1 MIKSCWAQ
9 RFCFLCYVTIIASV
23 FFTDGALAADPVTEP
38 AAFVVMNSESGRLLL
53 QRAAHKKMYPASTT
67 KIATAL
73 YVLNTPGLDL
83 NQKLVV
89 PQEALK
95 AVSAAER
102 GRDNYTKY
110 PSYMLETG
118 GCTVA
123 GFKTGEIITVQDA
136 LYGTMVHSGNDA
148 ANVLAYYWGKGS
160 ITACIEG
167 INRYIESLGCANTRF
182 YNPHGLHH
190 PQHMTTA
197 YDLALMARQGMSIPL
212 FRQIVGSKSYTKGR
226 TNKQQP
232 ITWQQTNKLLLSG
245 PAFCAQATG
254 VKTGYLSVA
263 KHCLVA
269 SGENKDRSLIVVLL
283 GCQDRKQMFQIAK
296 KLLERFLSEEKVRRV
311 VVEEGL
317 LQLNR
322 EIEGQPEAL
331 PLTAPRSCTVAFYP
345 SEEPVIRAVVEW
357 NALTFP
363 IEEGQEVG
371 TLRVLVDEREVDKV
385 PILAS
390 EHRDLT
396 PYQRLLLCQKFL
408 RDHRGIVYFGGILLV
423 IILSGLYISRRR
435 LR

>member
-1 MIKSCWAQ
+1 M
-9 RFCFLCYVTIIASV
+9 FLTNA
-23 FFTDGALAADPVTEP
+23 ALATDSAGEP
-38 AAFVVMNSESGRLLL
+38 AAFVVMNTESGRFLL

-89 PQEALK
+89 PQEALR
-95 AVSAAER
+95 AVSAVER
-102 GRDNYTKY
+102 ARDNYTKY
-110 PSYMLETG
+110 PSYILETG
-118 GCTVA
+118 GCTLA

-136 LYGTMVHSGNDA
+136 LYGAMVHSGNDA

-160 ITACIEG
+160 IETCVEG
-167 INRYIESLGCANTRF
+167 INRYVESLGCTNTKF
-182 YNPHGLHH
+182 CNPHGLHH

-197 YDLALMARQGMSIPL
+197 YDLALMARQGMHLPL

-254 VKTGYLSVA
+254 VKTGYLSLA

-283 GCQDRKQMFQIAK
+283 GCQDRKQMFLVAK
-296 KLLERFLSEEKVRRV
+296 KLLERFLSEEKVCRI
-311 VVEEGL
+311 VVEEGS

-331 PLTAPRSCTVAFYP
+331 PLAAPRSSTVSFYP
-345 SEEPVIRAVVEW
+345 SEEPAIRAVVEW
-357 NALTFP
+357 NALAFP

-371 TLRVLVDEREVDKV
+371 SLRVLVDEREVDRV
-385 PILAS
+385 PLLAS

-396 PYQRLLLCQKFL
+396 SYQRLLICQKFL
-408 RDHRGIVYFGGILLV
+408 RDHQGVVYTGAILIV
-423 IILSGLYISRRR
+423 IILSGLYITRRR
-435 LR
+435 S

>member
-1 MIKSCWAQ
+1 M
-9 RFCFLCYVTIIASV
+9 ASV
-23 FFTDGALAADPVTEP
+23 FFTHGVLATDPAAEP
-38 AAFVVMNSESGRLLL
+38 AAFVVMNPESGRLLL

-83 NQKLVV
+83 SQKLVV

-95 AVSAAER
+95 ALSAIER
-102 GRDNYTKY
+102 ARDDYTKY
-110 PSYMLETG
+110 PSYFLETG

-136 LYGTMVHSGNDA
+136 LYGMMVHSGNDA

-160 ITACIEG
+160 ISTCIEG
-167 INRYIESLGCANTRF
+167 MNRYIESLGCVDTKF

-190 PQHMTTA
+190 PHHMTTA
-197 YDLALMARQGMSIPL
+197 YDLALMARQGMHIPL

-232 ITWQQTNKLLLSG
+232 ITWQQTNKLLLPG

-254 VKTGYLSVA
+254 VKTGYLSIA

-269 SGENKDRSLIVVLL
+269 SGENTDRSLIVVLL
-283 GCQDRKQMFQIAK
+283 GCQDRKQMFLMAK

-311 VVEEGL
+311 VVEEGP

-331 PLTAPRSCTVAFYP
+331 PLTAPRSSTVAFYP

-357 NALTFP
+357 NALAFP

-371 TLRVLVDEREVDKV
+371 SLRVFVDDREVDKV
-385 PILAS
+385 PMLAS

-396 PYQRLLLCQKFL
+396 SYQRLLLCQKFL
-408 RDHRGIVYFGGILLV
+408 RDHRGMVSFGAILLV
-423 IILSGLYISRRR
+423 IVLSGFYISRRR
-435 LR
+435 S